1 MESKTIKKVVAFDFD
16 DTLAKTKSLIGVRLR
31 DPTGDTK
38 EYLSGVGVSY
48 KSEQGG
54 YLLVDSMNYEILESS
69 CESPHDVFHFDYTQ
83 TMNIDLRT
91 AREITFMFKKLQIAY
106 DDPAVLPIIV
116 TARAGVVTEFSPVK
130 QRYVKSQNRP
140 KILRFLEKRGI
151 VIPPKNLHTVGD
163 TYGDTAEA
171 KRNVLNSYLQ
181 SLKLDEMIF
190 YDDSERNVIATMELR
205 NSLPTG
211 CRLRVYQVKDGAC
224 RLRCSYVGRE
234 G

>member
-31 DPTGDTK
+31 DPSGDTS
-38 EYLSGVGVSY
+38 EYLHSVGVSY
-48 KSEQGG
+48 KSEEGG
-54 YLLVDSMNYEILESS
+54 YLLIDSMNYEILESS
-69 CESPHDVFHFDYTQ
+69 CESPHDVFLFDYTQ

-91 AREITFMFKKLQIAY
+91 AREINFMFKKLQSAY
-106 DDPAVLPIIV
+106 GDPAVLPIIV

-140 KILRFLEKRGI
+140 KILRFLETRGI
-151 VIPPKNLHTVGD
+151 TIPPENLHTVGD
-163 TYGDTAEA
+163 TCGDTAEA
-171 KRNVLNSYLQ
+171 KRNVLASYLQ

-190 YDDSERNVIATMELR
+190 YDDSERNITSAMKLR
-205 NSLPTG
+205 SSLPVG
-211 CRLRVYQVKDGAC
+211 CRLYVYQVKGKTC
-224 RLRCSYVGRE
+224 RLRCSYIGRE

>member
-1 MESKTIKKVVAFDFD
+1 MEPIAIKKVVAFDFD
-16 DTLAKTKSLIGVRLR
+16 DTLAKTKSLIGVKLR
-31 DPTGDTK
+31 DPNGDTK

-48 KSEQGG
+48 KTEQGG

-69 CESPHDVFHFDYTQ
+69 CESPHDVFLFDYTQ

-91 AREITFMFKKLQIAY
+91 AREIPFMFKKLQAAY

-130 QRYVKSQNRP
+130 QRYVKSQNRF
-140 KILRFLEKRGI
+140 KILRFLETRGI
-151 VIPPKNLHTVGD
+151 TIPPDNLHTVGD

-171 KRNVLNSYLQ
+171 KRNVLDSYLQ
-181 SLKLDEMIF
+181 TLKLNEMIF
-190 YDDSERNVIATMELR
+190 YDDSERNVVSAMELR
-205 NSLPTG
+205 NTLPPG
-211 CRLRVYQVKDGAC
+211 CRLLVYQVKDGTC